1 MVVDAEIEQRVARGA
16 VLVLLARAKL
26 RGGDISA
33 RIHGGDVDLVARVLE
48 VEELWRDFGDGVVL
62 VRDKREGRAQL
73 HVRRE
78 GEIASVPS

>member
-33 RIHGGDVDLVARVLE
+33 RIHGGDVDLVTRMLEIGELGRDLGDRVM
-48 VEELWRDFGDGVVL
+48 L
-62 VRDKREGRAQL
+62 VRDICE
-73 HVRRE
+73 RRSE
-78 GEIASVPS
+78 LSRRRSI

>member
-33 RIHGGDVDLVARVLE
+33 RIHGGDVDLVTRMLEIGELGRDLGDRVML
-48 VEELWRDFGDGVVL
+48 F
-62 VRDKREGRAQL
+62 RDKCE
-73 HVRRE
+73 RRSE
-78 GEIASVPS
+78 LSRRSSI